1 MDVTPLIRAG
11 TQVIQSYSGGRF
23 RVSGAVYEGA
33 IIVTPE
39 RVFSWDGAPAFADLT
54 AEHFGPLTPAL
65 SPEGRGGVDVVL
77 LGTGKTMQILSPALR
92 RELKALGLAVEAMD
106 TGAACRTYNVL
117 MAEGRRVA
125 AALLPAV

>member
-33 IIVTPE
+33 VIVFP
-39 RVFSWDGAPAFADLT
+39 DGVSPWNALEDYSSLIADHFKIL
-54 AEHFGPLTPAL
+54 AEKSA
-65 SPEGRGGVDVVL
+65 EIDVVL
-77 LGTGKTMQILSPALR
+77 LGTGKAMQILTPALR
-92 RELKALGLAVEAMD
+92 QQLKTMGLSVEAMD

-125 AALLPAV
+125 AALLPAI